1 MLSMAGLAALV
12 REWGSPETLPVPPVP
27 LDGAP
32 HHAIMG
38 TLNLSRDS
46 TYRESIATSV
56 ESAVRK
62 ARVMAAQGA
71 HVIDIGAE
79 STTRAA
85 ARVDALAQTAA
96 LIPVIERL
104 TDEAIPVSVE
114 SYEEPVVAAA
124 LKAGARMVNLTGVQD
139 EDAIL
144 ELAARHDAA
153 VVLCYVGG
161 RSVRDVTDVDLQGD
175 PIPALVDH
183 FGERIAR
190 ARSAGVDRLVID
202 PGMGFYYGN
211 LVDPTTRVRHQ
222 ARILLQG
229 YRLRVLGV
237 PLCNALPHAF
247 DLFEDEYRV
256 AEGFFAVL
264 AHLGGTSLF
273 RTHEVSRVRA
283 TLEALALLD
292 SGEPT

>member
-12 REWGSPETLPVPPVP
+12 GEWGSPETLPVPPVP

-32 HHAIMG
+32 RHAIMG

-85 ARVDALAQTAA
+85 ARVDAPAQAAA

-161 RSVRDVTDVDLQGD
+161 RSVRDVTDVDLDRD

-190 ARSAGVDRLVID
+190 ARTAGVDRLVID
-202 PGMGFYYGN
+202 PGMGFFYGN

>member
-12 REWGSPETLPVPPVP
+12 REWGSPEALPVPPVP

-32 HHAIMG
+32 PHAIMG

-161 RSVRDVTDVDLQGD
+161 RSVREVTDVDLEGD

>member
-1 MLSMAGLAALV
+1 MMLSMAGLAGLV
-12 REWGSPETLPVPPVP
+12 HEWGPPDSRPVPAVP
-27 LDGAP
+27 IDGAP
-32 HHAIMG
+32 ARAIMG
-38 TLNLSRDS
+38 SLNLSRDS

-62 ARVMAAQGA
+62 ARVMSAQGA

-85 ARVDALAQTAA
+85 ARVDASTQTAS
-96 LIPVIERL
+96 LVPVIERL
-104 TDEAIPVSVE
+104 TDEAIAVSVE
-114 SYEEPVVAAA
+114 SYEAPVVAAA

-139 EDAIL
+139 EEQIL
-144 ELAARHDAA
+144 DLAAQNDAA

-161 RSVRDVTDVDLQGD
+161 RSVRDITDVDLAGD

-183 FGERIAR
+183 FGERITQAR
-190 ARSAGVDRLVID
+190 AAGVDRLVID

-222 ARILLQG
+222 ARILLQA

-247 DLFEDEYRV
+247 DLFEDEFRV

-273 RTHEVSRVRA
+273 RTHEVARVRA
-283 TLEALALLD
+283 TIEAMALLD
-292 SGEPT
+292 TGG